1 MSFFG
6 IDPTLIMG
14 SASLG
19 AVLIGL
25 YVVIKKTRPR
35 REVMYLRER
44 DRRGQRLSITAET
57 ATAASCR
64 ARKGIDK
71 RFFKYAGSYTFN
83 EGGMVT
89 RFFSKEG
96 TAYTYKPQEHLQT
109 KAEVKPRDNSTPPT
123 KTQFADVVCP
133 ECASEFEYPVNVSV
147 PSVSGLQGDFL
158 GGFKEALVTVWGK
171 EFYNEIPEKERKIV
185 ENSKIFVTVEL
196 EPGLTPE
203 GYSPVSEEDINE
215 EQDRNASRIFAKS
228 LQQSTRSELYK
239 GMLWASVGALITFIA
254 FAWGIFKI

>member
-6 IDPTLIMG
+6 VDPVLIMG
-14 SASLG
+14 ATSLG
-19 AVLIGL
+19 AVLVGL

-44 DRRGQRLSITAET
+44 DRRGQRLSISEET

-71 RFFKYAGSYTFN
+71 RFFKFAGAYTFN

-89 RFFSKEG
+89 RFFGKEG
-96 TAYTYKPQEHLQT
+96 TAYTYKPQEHLAT
-109 KAEVKPRDNSTPPT
+109 KTEVKPGNNPAPPT
-123 KTQFADVVCP
+123 KSQFADVVCT
-133 ECASEFEYPVNVSV
+133 ECGAEFEYPVNVNV
-147 PSVSGLQGDFL
+147 PVVSGLQGELL
-158 GGFKEALVTVWGK
+158 GSLKDALITEWGK
-171 EFYNEIPEKERKIV
+171 EFYNEIPEKEKKLV
-185 ENSKIFVTVEL
+185 ENSKIFVTVDL

-228 LQQSTRSELYK
+228 LQQSSRSELYK
-239 GMLWASVGALITFIA
+239 GLLWASVGALITFIA
-254 FAWGIFKI
+254 FTWGIFKI